1 MGLGTRLKRSWNA
14 FLNKDPTP
22 YVPKEVGTSYSYRP
36 DRVRFSFG
44 NERSTITQVYNRI
57 AVDCAQIDINHIRLD
72 EQRRFNGIIDSR
84 LNECLTVSANID
96 QTGRGL
102 IQDVVMTML
111 DEGDVCVVPYDIV
124 GNDYIW
130 NATSFDVNE
139 MRVARIVTW
148 HPETVDVEIYSPVS
162 GRKERMNGLPKRNVA
177 IIPNPF
183 YAMMNEPSST
193 IRRLARKLSLLD
205 ITDEQT
211 ASGKLDLIIQLP
223 YTIKTPAKR
232 AQAEARRK
240 DIEMQLSGSKYG
252 IAYTDGTEHVTQLN
266 RSLENNLQKQV
277 EYWQELVYSQLG
289 ITQSILDGTADE
301 KTFQNYYS
309 RTVEPIVQSIVDEF
323 KRKFLTATARSQ
335 GQSIGFFRDQFRLIP
350 PSQLPDMV
358 DKFKRNAVM
367 TSNEWR
373 QILRMMPSDN
383 PDADRLEN
391 PNISKSK
398 EQIAAQNGE
407 VPEGESVEGLT
418 DVGDADLSELASL
431 VSGGGGSEEIGDL
444 GLDDATKSSLA
455 SLLDDLEK
463 KLSEVM

>member
-1 MGLGTRLKRSWNA
+1 MGLGARLKRSWNA

-22 YVPKEVGTSYSYRP
+22 YVPDTNGSSYGYRP

-57 AVDCAQIDINHIRLD
+57 AVDCSMIDIKHIRLD
-72 EQRRFNGIIDSR
+72 NQKRFIGTIDSH
-84 LNECLTVSANID
+84 LNEALTVSANID
-96 QTGRGL
+96 QTGKAL
-102 IQDVVMTML
+102 IQDIIMTML
-111 DEGDVCVVPYDIV
+111 DEGDVCVVPYDLY

-139 MRVARIVTW
+139 MRVARIITW
-148 HPETVDVEIYSPVS
+148 HPNTVDVEIYSPIS

-177 IIPNPF
+177 IISNPF
-183 YAMMNEPSST
+183 YAMMNEPSAT
-193 IRRLARKLSLLD
+193 IRRLAKKLSLLD
-205 ITDEQT
+205 VTDENN
-211 ASGKLDLIIQLP
+211 ASPKLDLIIQLP

-240 DIEMQLSGSKYG
+240 DIEMQLAGSKYG
-252 IAYTDGTEHVTQLN
+252 IAYTDGTEHVMQLN
-266 RSLENNLQKQV
+266 RSVENNLQKQV

-309 RTVEPIVQSIVDEF
+309 RTVEPIMQALVDEF
-323 KRKFLTATARSQ
+323 KRKFLSSTARSQ
-335 GQSIGFFRDQFRLIP
+335 GQSIGYFRDPFKLIP
-350 PSQLPDMV
+350 PTQLPDMV

-373 QILRMMPSDN
+373 QILMMMPSDN

-398 EQIAAQNGE
+398 EQIAMQNGE
-407 VPEGESVEGLT
+407 IPQPEGESGLESLLEGGGELLPET
-418 DVGDADLSELASL
+418 KDDLASF
-431 VSGGGGSEEIGDL
+431 
-444 GLDDATKSSLA
+444 LDE
-455 SLLDDLEK
+455 LEQ
-463 KLSEVM
+463 KLSEVVQ

>member
-1 MGLGTRLKRSWNA
+1 MGLGARLKRSWNA

-22 YVPKEVGTSYSYRP
+22 YVPDTNGSSYGYRP

-57 AVDCAQIDINHIRLD
+57 AVDCSMIDIKHIRLD
-72 EQRRFNGIIDSR
+72 NQKRFIGTIDSH
-84 LNECLTVSANID
+84 LNEALTVSANID
-96 QTGRGL
+96 QTGRAL
-102 IQDVVMTML
+102 IQDIIMTML
-111 DEGDVCVVPYDIV
+111 DEGDVCVVPYDLY

-139 MRVARIVTW
+139 MRVARIITW
-148 HPETVDVEIYSPVS
+148 HPNTVDVEIYSPIS

-177 IIPNPF
+177 IISNPF
-183 YAMMNEPSST
+183 YAMMNEPSAT
-193 IRRLARKLSLLD
+193 IRRLAKKLSLLD
-205 ITDEQT
+205 VTDENN
-211 ASGKLDLIIQLP
+211 ASPKLDLIIQLP

-240 DIEMQLSGSKYG
+240 DIEMQLAGSKYG
-252 IAYTDGTEHVTQLN
+252 IAYTDGTEHVMQLN
-266 RSLENNLQKQV
+266 RSVENNLQKQV

-309 RTVEPIVQSIVDEF
+309 RTVEPIMQALVDEF
-323 KRKFLTATARSQ
+323 KCKFLSSTARSQ
-335 GQSIGFFRDQFRLIP
+335 GQSIGYFRDPFKLIP
-350 PSQLPDMV
+350 PTQLPDMV

-373 QILRMMPSDN
+373 QILMMMPSDN

-398 EQIAAQNGE
+398 EQIAMQNGE
-407 VPEGESVEGLT
+407 ISQPDGESGLESLLEGGGELLPET
-418 DVGDADLSELASL
+418 KDDLASF
-431 VSGGGGSEEIGDL
+431 
-444 GLDDATKSSLA
+444 LDE
-455 SLLDDLEK
+455 LEQ
-463 KLSEVM
+463 KLSEVVQ

>member
-1 MGLGTRLKRSWNA
+1 MGLGARLKRSWNA

-22 YVPKEVGTSYSYRP
+22 YVPDTNGASYGYRP

-57 AVDCAQIDINHIRLD
+57 AVDCSMIDIKHIRLD
-72 EQRRFNGIIDSR
+72 NQKRFIGTIDSH
-84 LNECLTVSANID
+84 LNEALTVSANID
-96 QTGRGL
+96 QTGRAL
-102 IQDVVMTML
+102 IQDIIMTML
-111 DEGDVCVVPYDIV
+111 DEGDVCVVPYDLY

-139 MRVARIVTW
+139 MRVARIITW
-148 HPETVDVEIYSPVS
+148 HPNTVDVEIYSPIS

-177 IIPNPF
+177 IISNPF
-183 YAMMNEPSST
+183 YAMMNEPSAT
-193 IRRLARKLSLLD
+193 IRRLAKKLSLLD
-205 ITDEQT
+205 VTDENN
-211 ASGKLDLIIQLP
+211 ASPKLDLIIQLP

-240 DIEMQLSGSKYG
+240 DIEMQLAGSKYG
-252 IAYTDGTEHVTQLN
+252 IAFTDGTEHVMQLN
-266 RSLENNLQKQV
+266 RSVENNLQKQV

-309 RTVEPIVQSIVDEF
+309 RTVEPIMQALVDEF
-323 KRKFLTATARSQ
+323 KRKFLSSTARSQ
-335 GQSIGFFRDQFRLIP
+335 GQSIGYFRDPFKLIP
-350 PSQLPDMV
+350 PTQLPDMV

-373 QILRMMPSDN
+373 QILMMMPSDN

-398 EQIAAQNGE
+398 EQIAMQNGE
-407 VPEGESVEGLT
+407 IPQPEGESGLESLLEGGGELLPET
-418 DVGDADLSELASL
+418 KDDLASF
-431 VSGGGGSEEIGDL
+431 
-444 GLDDATKSSLA
+444 LDE
-455 SLLDDLEK
+455 LEQ
-463 KLSEVM
+463 KLSEVVQ

>member
-1 MGLGTRLKRSWNA
+1 MGLGARLKKSWNA

-22 YVPKEVGTSYSYRP
+22 YVPDDNGSSYGYRP

-57 AVDCAQIDINHIRLD
+57 AVDCAAIDVNHIRLD
-72 EQRRFNGIIDSR
+72 TQNRFNGIVDSH

-96 QTGRGL
+96 QTGRAL
-102 IQDVVMTML
+102 IQDIVMTLL
-111 DEGDVCVVPYDIV
+111 DEGDVCVVPYDIQAT
-124 GNDYIW
+124 DYIW
-130 NATSFDVNE
+130 KATAFDVNE

-148 HPETVDVEIYSPVS
+148 HPQTVDVEIYSPVS
-162 GRKERMNGLPKRNVA
+162 GRKERMEGLPKRNVA
-177 IIPNPF
+177 IIANPF
-183 YAMMNEPSST
+183 YAMMNEPSAT
-193 IRRLARKLSLLD
+193 IRRLTRKLSLLD
-205 ITDEQT
+205 ITDDQT

-309 RTVEPIVQSIVDEF
+309 RTVEPIMQAIVDEF
-323 KRKFLTATARSQ
+323 KRKFLSQTARSQ
-335 GQSIGFFRDQFRLIP
+335 GQSISFFRDQFKMIP

-373 QILRMMPSDN
+373 QILRMLPSDN

-398 EQIAAQNGE
+398 EQIAMQNGE
-407 VPEGESVEGLT
+407 MPEDDT
-418 DVGDADLSELASL
+418 MDLASL
-431 VSGGGGSEEIGDL
+431 LGENSETSEGSAEME
-444 GLDDATKSSLA
+444 LDDDTKDSLA
-455 SLLDDLEK
+455 SFLDDLEK
-463 KLSEVM
+463 KLSGVL